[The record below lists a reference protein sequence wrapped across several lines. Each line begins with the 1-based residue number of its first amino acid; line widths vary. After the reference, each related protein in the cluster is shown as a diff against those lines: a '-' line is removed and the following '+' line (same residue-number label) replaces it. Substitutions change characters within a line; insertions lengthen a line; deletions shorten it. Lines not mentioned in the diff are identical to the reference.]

1 MKNDPGTEQFL
12 KTLDYGAIGVTVST
26 LLGWLPHVAAIL
38 SVVWLV
44 YRIKTQILEKRI
56 KELELKKLEGQS
68 GVQ

>member
-1 MKNDPGTEQFL
+1 MKHDPGTEQIL
-12 KTLDYGAIGVTVST
+12 KTLDYGAIGVTVTS
-26 LLGWLPHVAAIL
+26 LLGWIPHVAAIL

-44 YRIKTQILEKRI
+44 YRIKTQILETRI

>member
-1 MKNDPGTEQFL
+1 MKNDPGTEQIL

-38 SVVWLV
+38 SIVWLV
-44 YRIKTQILEKRI
+44 YRIKTQILETRI